1 MSGKN
6 SMATATFESGL
17 GNTLQITFPKVIS
30 NFDVKIQL
38 IRNVKTMVPLG
49 IQAYNGS
56 AENKEIEFE
65 IEIIENGIDDLQ
77 VDFLHNDKVIQT
89 YFSSKQTLDE
99 VVVTAK
105 GSNNTSNANS
115 NDDNDSPKN
124 YPTGKYII
132 KWDGFDSNGIYDS
145 TIFTKGKLKAQVKVR
160 RNGIEKAAE
169 TSEFSF
175 KYKEVKWV
183 DTKIDKDAKRI
194 DVTLRV
200 NLEDGGARGIECTEQ
215 VIAPDPITVSECPW
229 DKIPANDLIT
239 GKPPIKTRV
248 KSYADLEQLALT
260 GLNYHWGRNKNHSV
274 AKNVDIGGQ
283 KYEVFLNTIN
293 TTEDSMD
300 DVSLIFNT
308 NNKWMRSGNPGTV
321 EDPISFIGNIVSR
334 EAICYNVGYIK
345 FSNGWSFQDARNE
358 NISYKE
364 TSAHEIGHTILKAY
378 GGTFYSYGH
387 KGTVNTI
394 TQSENSN
401 ATTYPTSGEID
412 IMPYYTNWIPYNQRN
427 RMIASGDDVLSLLW
441 LTKIKIK

>member
-1 MSGKN
+1 MSGKKN
-6 SMATATFESGL
+6 MATATFESGL
-17 GNTLQITFPKVIS
+17 GNKLQITFPKVIS

-56 AENKEIEFE
+56 VENKEIEFE

-105 GSNNTSNANS
+105 GSNNTPNANS
-115 NDDNDSPKN
+115 NDDNDSPKK

-145 TIFTKGKLKAQVKVR
+145 TIFTKGKLKAQIKVR

-200 NLEDGGARGIECTEQ
+200 NLKDGGARGIECTEQ
-215 VIAPDPITVSECPW
+215 VIAPDPIIISECPW

-239 GKPPIKTRV
+239 GKSPIKTRV

-274 AKNVDIGGQ
+274 AKNVDIGGK
-283 KYEVFLNTIN
+283 KYEVFLNAIN
-293 TTEDSMD
+293 TTDNSMD

>member
-105 GSNNTSNANS
+105 GSNNTSNADS

-194 DVTLRV
+194 DITLRV
-200 NLEDGGARGIECTEQ
+200 NLEDGGAKGIECTEQ
-215 VIAPDPITVSECPW
+215 MIAPDPITVSECPW

-283 KYEVFLNTIN
+283 KYEVFLNAIN
-293 TTEDSMD
+293 TTDNSMD

-308 NNKWMRSGNPGTV
+308 NSKWMRSGNPGTV

-345 FSNGWSFQDARNE
+345 YSNGWSFQDARNE